1 MNLKYRN
8 ASLMYSW
15 RVQKIGGIMYVI
27 WVLMR
32 QPRDVDTQ
40 SGVHLGHMSRIM
52 QVKLGYLMLF
62 KTTSK
67 VVL

>member
-1 MNLKYRN
+1 
-8 ASLMYSW
+8 
-15 RVQKIGGIMYVI
+15 MYVI